1 MPTSRR
7 PWSRDERLLVLNL
20 YFRIP
25 FGRQHQRAPEVVELA
40 RALDRTPSSVAM
52 KLGNFTAADPEEQAR
67 GVKGL
72 AGASRADRLIWTEFH
87 DHWESM
93 ASESERLWVE
103 RVEHGGATLLPVAAE
118 EPVFQGLTESTRTV
132 SVRLAQGFFRKAVRA
147 AYGDRCAVTG
157 MSVPEFL
164 IASHIAPWAEDEGNR
179 ARPTNGL
186 LLSSLHDAAFD
197 RHLVSFDDE
206 FRLLVGKRLRDH
218 FTNSVVRESF
228 APFEGRPL
236 RMPER
241 HAPDPSLMARHR
253 ARYSALGA

>member
-1 MPTSRR
+1 MPTASR

-25 FGRQHQRAPEVVELA
+25 FGRQHQRAPEAVELA

-52 KLGNFTAADPEEQAR
+52 KLGNFTAVDPEERAR

-72 AGASRADRLIWTEFH
+72 AGASRADRLLWTEFH

-93 ASESERLWVE
+93 AAESERLWVE
-103 RVEHGGATLLPVAAE
+103 RVEHGSAAFLPVAAGE
-118 EPVFQGLTESTRTV
+118 AVFQGLTESTRPV

-147 AYGDRCAVTG
+147 AYGDKCGVTG
-157 MSVPEFL
+157 ISVPELL
-164 IASHIAPWAEDEGNR
+164 IASHIVPWAEDEENR
-179 ARPTNGL
+179 ARPANGI
-186 LLSSLHDAAFD
+186 LLSSLNDAAFD
-197 RHLVSFDDE
+197 RHLVSFDEE
-206 FRLLVGKRLRDH
+206 FKLVVGKRLRDH

-236 RMPER
+236 RIPDR
-241 HAPDPSLMARHR
+241 HAPDPSLMERHR
-253 ARYSALGA
+253 ARFTALGA

>member
-1 MPTSRR
+1 MTASRR

-40 RALDRTPSSVAM
+40 RAMDRTPSSIAM
-52 KLGNFTAADPEEQAR
+52 KLGNFTAVDPEEQAR

-72 AGASRADRLIWTEFH
+72 AGASRADRLTWTEFH
-87 DHWESM
+87 AQWETM
-93 ASESERLWVE
+93 AAESERLWID
-103 RVEHGGATLLPVAAE
+103 RVGPGGAALLPVAAG
-118 EPVFQGLTESTRTV
+118 EPVFQGLTESTRLV

-147 AYGDRCAVTG
+147 AYGDKCGVTG

-164 IASHIAPWAEDEGNR
+164 IASHIVPWAEDEENR
-179 ARPTNGL
+179 ARPVNGI

-197 RHLVSFDDE
+197 RHLVSFDEE
-206 FRLLVGKRLRDH
+206 FRLVIGKRLRDH

-228 APFEGRPL
+228 SPFEGRPL
-236 RMPER
+236 RMPDR
-241 HAPDPSLMARHR
+241 HAPDPGLMGRHR
-253 ARYSALGA
+253 ARFTALGA